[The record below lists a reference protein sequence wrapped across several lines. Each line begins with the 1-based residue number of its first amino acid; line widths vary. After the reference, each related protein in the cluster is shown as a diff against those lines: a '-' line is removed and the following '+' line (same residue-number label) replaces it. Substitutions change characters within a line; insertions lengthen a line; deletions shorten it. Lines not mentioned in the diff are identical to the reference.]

1 MTVQPSAAPAAVDR
15 HAPWRDRVACKA
27 AAAHAP
33 HHAPGVNAGGAGP
46 SGGAPL
52 SRKPD
57 AGARR
62 AAAAALGA
70 EGWRALLA
78 RVAAA
83 ADAALPAADL
93 DPASAPP
100 DPGPA
105 PHHAAGALVGRG
117 PPPAST
123 KHDPQHAAIVA
134 AAAAAGVLTSP
145 DERGLLIVEIGA
157 GRGYL
162 GAAAACVRRSAALA
176 LIERNTV
183 RNKAD
188 RHLRH
193 RRLLRVRA
201 DAADVDVAALRVP
214 APAVRA
220 AKVPAPAVVEVEA
233 EVAAAD
239 TCSCTPSLPAHTHV
253 AIVGKHLCGAATD
266 LALVAALRLAARA
279 DPPTL
284 AGVAIAPCCH
294 HACCWGDY
302 VGRRAFLEAGF
313 SAQEFE
319 LVAFA
324 STWATAGHAARR
336 PACRGD
342 GGDAPAGGGNGPTGL
357 PLAERA
363 DGGADAKRL
372 LDGCRAAALRAAGL
386 TATVRAYVRDAGV
399 TGENRLLAAVW
410 PV

>member
-1 MTVQPSAAPAAVDR
+1 
-15 HAPWRDRVACKA
+15 
-27 AAAHAP
+27 
-33 HHAPGVNAGGAGP
+33 
-46 SGGAPL
+46 
-52 SRKPD
+52 
-57 AGARR
+57 
-62 AAAAALGA
+62 
-70 EGWRALLA
+70 
-78 RVAAA
+78 
-83 ADAALPAADL
+83 
-93 DPASAPP
+93 
-100 DPGPA
+100 
-105 PHHAAGALVGRG
+105 
-117 PPPAST
+117 
-123 KHDPQHAAIVA
+123 VA

-162 GAAAACVRRSAALA
+162 GAAAACARRSAALA

-233 EVAAAD
+233 EAAAAD
-239 TCSCTPSLPAHTHV
+239 TRSCTSSLPAHTHV

-399 TGENRLLAAVW
+399 TGENRWLAAVW